1 MHTGAWVA
9 WVSMVMVIAL
19 ATQNPFYLG
28 VLLLSIAL
36 VAVVAPKTGTGLAG
50 LRALSLIGGGLLVVS
65 LGIAVVNG
73 SYGDHILFTIP
84 GPGLPGWLGG
94 LRIGGPVSAEGLV
107 AALTRGMAILSIFLA
122 FATFS
127 AAVSPQRVLRT
138 APAALFHAGL
148 VVTVGLT
155 LLPSTIEDLR
165 RIREIQALR
174 GARTGA
180 RQVAA
185 LVVPAVISG
194 LERSMRLAEAMEAR
208 GYAATARPPQTSR
221 LLGVLSAPL
230 ILAAAWGWFYF
241 EDFRVLAAAAGL
253 LGVAALVY
261 WLWSAAS
268 SSTTTRLYREAVR
281 PGDRA
286 GIAGSI
292 IVALL
297 AAGSST
303 TGLLDLG
310 YNPFAGLPW
319 PTFDLGGAL
328 VALSALWPVVNLGL
342 LPAGSQESALA
353 EAPART
359 EVLSP

>member
-50 LRALSLIGGGLLVVS
+50 LRALFVIGIGLMVVS
-65 LGIAVVNG
+65 LLIAVVNG
-73 SYGDHILFTIP
+73 SYGENILFTIP
-84 GPGLPGWLGG
+84 GPGLPSWLGG

-165 RIREIQALR
+165 RIREIQSLR
-174 GARTGA
+174 GARTGV
-180 RQVAA
+180 RQLPA

-208 GYAATARPPQTSR
+208 GYAAGTHPGRAPR
-221 LLGVLSAPL
+221 LLGVAAAPL

-241 EDFRVLAAAAGL
+241 EDFRAIAAIAGL
-253 LGVAALVY
+253 LGIAALAC
-261 WLWSAAS
+261 WMWAATAS
-268 SSTTTRLYREAVR
+268 SHTTRLHRETAR
-281 PGDRA
+281 PIDSAFVGA
-286 GIAGSI
+286 SIA
-292 IVALL
+292 VALL
-297 AAGSST
+297 AATSST
-303 TGLLDLG
+303 TGLIDLS
-310 YNPFAGLPW
+310 YNPFDGLPW
-319 PTFDLGGAL
+319 PRFNAGGAIL
-328 VALSALWPVVNLGL
+328 ALSALWPAINL
-342 LPAGSQESALA
+342 ALV
-353 EAPART
+353 PARGEAAT
-359 EVLSP
+359 PADATVRPEVLRP